1 MDDEP
6 TGHADRAQVVR
17 ARRAVAE
24 TWKNRGG
31 PEPPRTEA
39 DYRII
44 QQRLADYL
52 AVAFPGIAESSR
64 AGIVVE
70 TVESHMAQLL
80 AHPSRPH
87 GRSRAR
93 ADRGSECD
101 LLAGLADDAAL
112 ELLAGGEG
120 PTSFDGRERF
130 GPSESDDEWLAQLA
144 IGAVPDAVRAGLRE
158 LVKLGAGTDFRIVTQ
173 YLDLAD
179 RDRTR
184 PPRSAEV
191 VAHLGDE
198 TLSEHRVRQSILA
211 FRDRLAQIE
220 ARDGR
225 R

>member
-1 MDDEP
+1 ME
-6 TGHADRAQVVR
+6 
-17 ARRAVAE
+17 E
-24 TWKNRGG
+24 RGG

-52 AVAFPGIAESSR
+52 ASAFPGIAESSR
-64 AGIVVE
+64 TQIVAQ

-80 AHPSRPH
+80 AYPPRRH
-87 GRSRAR
+87 GRSRTGVDR
-93 ADRGSECD
+93 AAECD
-101 LLAGLADDAAL
+101 LLVGLAHDAAL
-112 ELLAGGEG
+112 ELLAGGDG
-120 PTSFDGRERF
+120 STLFDGRDRY

-144 IGAVPDAVRAGLRE
+144 IGAVPGAVRAGLRE
-158 LVKLGAGTDFRIVTQ
+158 LVRIRARTDFRIITQ

-191 VAHLGDE
+191 VTHLSDE
-198 TLSEHRVRQSILA
+198 TVSEHRVRQSILA

-220 ARDGR
+220 ARDGQR
-225 R
+225 